1 MTKGKKEIKK
11 VDPKKVDA
19 WNLVKTVLSRVSLP
33 LVMEGTLDHEKLTA
47 AMELLRPE

>member
-33 LVMEGTLDHEKLTA
+33 LVSEQLSHEKLTA
-47 AMELLRPE
+47 AMELLRP